1 MRCATRTLEL
11 LLRLDGRHLV
21 ALDDLARVE
30 AEDEQLLGLLEQLAG
45 KDDDLVRRVAHLCAC
60 ELGCVRSRSARAGG
74 RTSASC
80 AWEAMTRSLAAG
92 WTTSISRMIVAASE
106 VTKRRPRWL
115 MMSLLRPGETVRDVS
130 AWGSV
135 PRTIGTKAC
144 PDEVGELSYCLDI
157 AQNGIVESLEVLR
170 ACEQESRHSAQS
182 THLVTLLEQF
192 YVICFGDLE
201 RHLCEYKVWMTT

>member
-1 MRCATRTLEL
+1 
-11 LLRLDGRHLV
+11 
-21 ALDDLARVE
+21 
-30 AEDEQLLGLLEQLAG
+30 
-45 KDDDLVRRVAHLCAC
+45 
-60 ELGCVRSRSARAGG
+60 
-74 RTSASC
+74 
-80 AWEAMTRSLAAG
+80 
-92 WTTSISRMIVAASE
+92 
-106 VTKRRPRWL
+106 
-115 MMSLLRPGETVRDVS
+115 MMSLFRPGETVRDVS

-201 RHLCEYKVWMTT
+201 RHREREMDEKDKTRMESDRVELIAGARDSKSSSQPSDPAWQSESDGLSKA